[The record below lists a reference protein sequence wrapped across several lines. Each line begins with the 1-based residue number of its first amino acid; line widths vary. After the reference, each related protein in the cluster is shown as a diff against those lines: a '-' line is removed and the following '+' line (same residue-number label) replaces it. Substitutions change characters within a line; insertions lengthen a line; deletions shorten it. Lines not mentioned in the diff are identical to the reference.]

1 MRVVWLKSNDGK
13 GRSMR
18 LLLVCVVAL
27 GLGGCTPTTA
37 VVAGTAAWVGTEYVY
52 DTPPLDY
59 VAEFFD
65 KSCEKYTIYDQ
76 PPKCRR

>member
-1 MRVVWLKSNDGK
+1 
-13 GRSMR
+13 MR
-18 LLLVCVVAL
+18 LMFACVVAL
-27 GLGGCTPTTA
+27 GIGGCTTTA
-37 VVAGTAAWVGTEYVY
+37 LVAAGTATWVGTEYVY
-52 DTPPLDY
+52 DTPPLHF

>member
-1 MRVVWLKSNDGK
+1 
-13 GRSMR
+13 MR

-52 DTPPLDY
+52 DTPPLDF

-65 KSCEKYTIYDQ
+65 KSCEK
-76 PPKCRR
+76 

>member
-1 MRVVWLKSNDGK
+1 
-13 GRSMR
+13 MR
-18 LLLVCVVAL
+18 LLLVCGLVV
-27 GLGGCTPTTA
+27 GLSGCSMGSA
-37 VVAGTAAWVGTEYVY
+37 VVVGTAAWVGTEYVY

-65 KSCEKYTIYDQ
+65 KSCDKYTIYDQ

>member
-1 MRVVWLKSNDGK
+1 V
-13 GRSMR
+13 
-18 LLLVCVVAL
+18 
-27 GLGGCTPTTA
+27 
-37 VVAGTAAWVGTEYVY
+37 VVAGAAAWVGTEYVY
-52 DTPPLDY
+52 DKPPLEF

>member
-1 MRVVWLKSNDGK
+1 
-13 GRSMR
+13 MR
-18 LLLVCVVAL
+18 LLIVCAIAL
-27 GLGGCTPTTA
+27 GVGGCSPTAA
-37 VVAGTAAWVGTEYVY
+37 VVAGATATWVGTEYVY

-65 KSCEKYTIYDQ
+65 KSCEKYSIYDQ

>member
-1 MRVVWLKSNDGK
+1 MRV
-13 GRSMR
+13 
-18 LLLVCVVAL
+18 LLACVTAL
-27 GLGGCTPTTA
+27 GIGGCSPTSA
-37 VVAGTAAWVGTEYVY
+37 VVVGAGTALWVGTEYVY

>member
-1 MRVVWLKSNDGK
+1 
-13 GRSMR
+13 MR
-18 LLLVCVVAL
+18 LLLVCLFSV
-27 GLGGCTPTTA
+27 GLSGCSTTA
-37 VVAGTAAWVGTEYVY
+37 VVVAGAAAWVGTEYVY
-52 DTPPLDY
+52 DKPPLEF